1 MYWKRLSELQHE
13 VDELFNALTGAMR
26 PVREPL
32 WRAARLFP
40 PLNVGKTREG
50 YQVTAELPGIKA
62 EDLEIDVT
70 GDTLTLKGER
80 KSVSL
85 NEKASYHRRERA
97 TGTFQRS
104 VTLPARVDGENVKA
118 VYKDGVLTVTLPF
131 EKTTAPKQILIKAE

>member
-1 MYWKRLSELQHE
+1 MYWKRLSDLQHE

-40 PLNVGKTREG
+40 LLNVGKTDQG
-50 YQVTAELPGIKA
+50 YEVTAELPGIKA
-62 EDLEIDVT
+62 DDLEIDVV

-80 KSVSL
+80 KPVPL
-85 NEKASYHRRERA
+85 DEKASYHRRERA

-104 VTLPARVDGENVKA
+104 VTLPGRVDGENVKA

-131 EKTTAPKQILIKAE
+131 EKSTTPKQIHIKAE